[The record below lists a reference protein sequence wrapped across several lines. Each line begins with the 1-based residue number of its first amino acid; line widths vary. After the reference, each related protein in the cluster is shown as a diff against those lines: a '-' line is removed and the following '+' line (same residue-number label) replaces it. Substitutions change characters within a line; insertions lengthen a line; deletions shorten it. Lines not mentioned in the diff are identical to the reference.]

1 MKKIVIAALA
11 TIALAASAA
20 EVTVSSVRD
29 YTGTDTNGYRVATQ
43 VAGLGLSATH
53 IDNKYNRFAV
63 GKDIQVA
70 KLGPVALS
78 AGGAGVYQSTNTV
91 GGVDGYGLTVGA
103 KASVALAK
111 SVDLVAGVER
121 FYGQDRVKQFNGN
134 VGSVGLNIKF

>member
-11 TIALAASAA
+11 VVSIAASAA
-20 EVTVSSVRD
+20 EVSVSAVRD

-63 GKDIQVA
+63 GKDFQLA

-78 AGGAGVYQSTNTV
+78 AGAAGVYQSTNTV
-91 GGVDGYGLTVGA
+91 GGVDGYGLTVGG
-103 KASVALAK
+103 KASFAVTK
-111 SVDLVAGVER
+111 SVDVVAGVER
-121 FYGQDRVKQFNGN
+121 FYGQDRIKQFNGN
-134 VGSVGLNIKF
+134 VGTVGLNVKF